1 MTATGLADAFAP
13 DDRDVLRTLFD
24 TIIPADEETVGG
36 WDGGVARLLDEHLQ
50 DFMSWALSP
59 LRHALADLEK
69 AGFCDT
75 ASSHTA
81 RERLLA
87 ELPEQ
92 TLGALL
98 RIAYEGYYAGTSAPA
113 GWTTTGFTPV
123 PPGVSPLDPDPA
135 LTIRPEHVRPHY
147 DVIVVG
153 AGAGGVVAARELAAA
168 GRDVLL
174 VERGANHRNS
184 ELRGNHLQG
193 KRAELYQ
200 VTAGAGQGDLRIL
213 EQPDGTTT
221 TLTGSGSGQAYGLN
235 AMTVGG
241 GTRLWQGMA
250 WRFYP
255 EDFKMASTYGVPAES
270 TLADW
275 PFGYDELAT
284 YYDQVEQQLGV
295 SGDATSPMAARTPRT
310 GPYPM
315 PALPDDMAR
324 ARFGQAAARLGW
336 DTSPI
341 PFAINS
347 VPRDGRAACVRCAQ
361 CVGHACPV
369 DAKNGTQNTFLPR
382 ALATGNCSLLTDT
395 RATQITHDGHG
406 RATGVRLVTR
416 HQDTSLS
423 SELQVTADVVVVATG
438 AIETPRLLLAS
449 GLGNEWVGR
458 NHHSHGI
465 AMASALGGPHVKST
479 DGPGHSVATVRFVH
493 GQQKVW
499 GGGVMFDLPAPY
511 PLLKAQVGQFASP
524 PVRLGHAHKAWMR
537 DSRVFP
543 GALSMV
549 QEIPHATARVGLDP
563 QRTDALGM
571 PVARL
576 AGTPHSASVE
586 AAQYMADRCREWVEE
601 LGGESIFTMAVPGA
615 PQGAEHSAGTARLG
629 ADPRTSACDPTG
641 LLWNTAN
648 VYVADASLHPTN
660 GGFNPALTV
669 MANAMRVAQLMP
681 ETRR

>member
-1 MTATGLADAFAP
+1 MTATGIADTFGP
-13 DDRDVLRTLFD
+13 DERDVLRTLFD
-24 TIIPADEETVGG
+24 TIIPADEATPGG

-50 DFMSWALSP
+50 DFMSWARPSLF
-59 LRHALADLEK
+59 HALSDLEK
-69 AGFCDT
+69 AGFSHA

-81 RERLLA
+81 RERLISS
-87 ELPEQ
+87 LPQE

-113 GWTTTGFTPV
+113 GWATTGFKPV
-123 PPGVSPLDPDPA
+123 PLGVSPLDPEPA
-135 LTIRPEHVRPHY
+135 PSIRPEHVRSHY
-147 DVIVVG
+147 DVVVVG

-168 GRDVLL
+168 GREVLL

-200 VTAGAGQGDLRIL
+200 VTAGAGEGDLRIL
-213 EQPDGTTT
+213 ENQDGTTT
-221 TLTGSGSGQAYGLN
+221 TLAGNGSGQAYGLN

-255 EDFKMASTYGVPAES
+255 EDFAMASTYGVPPDS

-275 PFGYDELAT
+275 PFGYDELAP
-284 YYDQVEQQLGV
+284 YYDQIEQQLGV
-295 SGDATSPMAARTPRT
+295 SGDAASAMATRTPRT

-324 ARFGQAAARLGW
+324 AQFGKAAARLGW

-347 VPRDGRAACVRCAQ
+347 VPRNGRAACVRCAQ
-361 CVGHACPV
+361 CVGHSCPV

-382 ALATGNCSLLTDT
+382 ALATGRCSLLTDARVT
-395 RATQITHDGHG
+395 EILHDGKG
-406 RATGVRLVTR
+406 RATGARIVFRR
-416 HQDTSLS
+416 GNTSPPE
-423 SELQVTADVVVVATG
+423 ELQVTADTVVVASG
-438 AIETPRLLLAS
+438 AIETPRLLLTS

-465 AMASALGGPHVKST
+465 AMASALGGPNAKT
-479 DGPGHSVATVRFVH
+479 PDGPGHSVATVQFVH
-493 GQQKVW
+493 GQHKIW

-524 PVRLGHAHKAWMR
+524 PVRFGQAHKAWMR

-549 QEIPHATARVGLDP
+549 QEIPHAAARVSLDT
-563 QRTDALGM
+563 QRTDTLGM

-576 AGTPHSASVE
+576 RGTPHPASVE
-586 AAQYMADRCREWVEE
+586 AAEYMASRCREWVQE
-601 LGGESIFTMAVPGA
+601 LGGESIFTMAAPGA

-629 ADPRTSACDPTG
+629 ADPHSSACDPTG
-641 LLWNTAN
+641 RLWHTSN

-660 GGFNPALTV
+660 GGFNPGLTV
-669 MANAMRVAQLMP
+669 MANAMRIAQLMQ
-681 ETRR
+681 EERR